1 MRTLRSWLVRPDG
14 AFSNVRDY
22 NGPVTTW
29 GNLVNNPDDEQK
41 GLWSQ
46 LGSVVWSLFWPKK
59 MSRSNNNPDLA
70 LTKPLTKVDG
80 LTHWW
85 ASQLVPFS
93 KALKR
98 RWNLKEKRNSKKKPQ
113 DIEERADTE
122 AGSISSRAPFE
133 SKMEKEKTLEY
144 WSEDSA
150 LRLTSFFST
159 IVACLLPVIAISVLS
174 QVHGTRN
181 LLLCLAGFSLVFAL
195 GLIAMTQGTSKRTEV
210 FAATA
215 A

>member
-1 MRTLRSWLVRPDG
+1 MRTLRKWLVDPDF

-22 NGPVTTW
+22 NGAVKTTW
-29 GNLVNNPDDEQK
+29 GNLENSDDEEK

-46 LGSVVWSLFWPKK
+46 FGSVVWSLFWPKAT
-59 MSRSNNNPDLA
+59 SRSNNNPDLA
-70 LTKPLTKVDG
+70 LTKPVTKVDG

-93 KALKR
+93 LS
-98 RWNLKEKRNSKKKPQ
+98 LKERRKSKKKKK
-113 DIEERADTE
+113 DVENANTRARPV
-122 AGSISSRAPFE
+122 AVAPFA
-133 SKMEKEKTLEY
+133 SKMEKGKTLEY

-150 LRLTSFFST
+150 LRLTSFVST
-159 IVACLLPVIAISVLS
+159 VVACLLPVIAISVLS